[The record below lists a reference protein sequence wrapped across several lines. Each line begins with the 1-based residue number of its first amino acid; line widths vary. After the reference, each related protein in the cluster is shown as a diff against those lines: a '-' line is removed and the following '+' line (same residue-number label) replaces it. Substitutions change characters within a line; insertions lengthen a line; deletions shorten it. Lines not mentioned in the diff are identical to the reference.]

1 MEWVKRYWWIAI
13 LVLVLPVVMNRI
25 LQIPAFT
32 HIVGDSESWLS
43 FWGGYLGAIISAG
56 VAFVI
61 LAIQYGQNKEEN
73 LRNRQLQINVIKH
86 QQEQAWLHNIIEIS
100 AKLIYDTNLARIS
113 IVCGKIG
120 GPNCDT
126 VDMLEDIIKDVENHK
141 SELDLYIDSNSR
153 TSSVKFK
160 LEIGEY
166 ILSFCCAL
174 NEISNIAC
182 FFIYNKG
189 NVSIPTLKDYI
200 SKSERVSDEMSKLII
215 DYADSVDHALDYK
228 HFYDI
233 AIKGINLMTETQL
246 NISKCIDKYIS
257 AEKGRIDKSLIE
269 SLS

>member
-1 MEWVKRYWWIAI
+1 MEWAKRYRWIVI
-13 LVLVLPVVMNRI
+13 LVLVLPVVVNFT
-25 LQIPAFT
+25 LQIPAFAP
-32 HIVGDSESWLS
+32 IVGNSESWLS

-61 LAIQYGQNKEEN
+61 LAIQYRQNKEEN

-100 AKLIYDTNLARIS
+100 AKIIHDTNLARIS

-126 VDMLEDIIKDVENHK
+126 IDMLEDIIKDVENHK
-141 SELDLYIDSNSR
+141 NELDLYIDSNSR
-153 TSSVKFK
+153 ASRKFK
-160 LEIGEY
+160 LEIDEY
-166 ILSFCCAL
+166 IYLFCQKL
-174 NEISNIAC
+174 NEISNIAR

-189 NVSIPTLKDYI
+189 NVSIPALKDYI
-200 SKSERVSDEMSKLII
+200 SKSEHVSDEMSKLIV
-215 DYADSVDHALDYK
+215 DYADSVGHALDYK

-233 AIKGINLMTETQL
+233 AIKGMNLMTDTL
-246 NISKCIDKYIS
+246 LDMSDCIDKYIS
-257 AEKGRIDKSLIE
+257 AEKVRIDKLLIE